1 MVLRQS
7 WLTSAD
13 SGAPAE
19 EEGSEEEILFDDESD
34 SGENTESG
42 TEAFVS
48 ADEDIK
54 IDLDFDESPEVEGV
68 AEKTEEAE
76 EDDLDDL
83 GFLSDDDEV
92 EIESVDGAEEVSL
105 MSDDDETATKLELAY
120 AYQKMGDADGAREI
134 LQEVIAEGNEAQV
147 KEAGELLASLD
158 DAD

>member
-1 MVLRQS
+1 
-7 WLTSAD
+7 
-13 SGAPAE
+13 
-19 EEGSEEEILFDDESD
+19 
-34 SGENTESG
+34 
-42 TEAFVS
+42 
-48 ADEDIK
+48 
-54 IDLDFDESPEVEGV
+54 LDFDESPEVEGV
-68 AEKTEEAE
+68 AEKTENAE

-92 EIESVDGAEEVSL
+92 EIESVDGVEEVSL